1 MIVPLLLAVL
11 LLAANG
17 FFVAVEFSLIA
28 SRRTRLE
35 ALADEGN
42 VSARIG
48 LGAIRELSLQL
59 AGAQLGITMA
69 SLGLGAVAEPALS
82 HLFESG
88 FDVVGGVPEGLTRAV
103 SFVVALTVVVFLHMV
118 VGEMV
123 PKNIAIAGPER
134 TLLALA
140 RANRAYVAL
149 FRPAIRLLNALANA
163 GVRLLRVE
171 PRDELEAAATAEEI
185 AMMLGASR
193 EVGLIEEVAHDLLTG
208 ALDFGDRPVS
218 SVMVRRADVVAVSR
232 ESTVEEAERVI
243 LATGH
248 SRLPVTRRDLDDIIG
263 FVHAK
268 DLLTLTPG
276 AQGRPLPLSRI
287 RRMLVLPASRTIQDA
302 LLAMRRARVHFAMVT
317 DDDDRT
323 AGIVTL
329 EDIIEDLVG
338 DITDESDVVPA
349 RRRGVIRRRR

>member
-1 MIVPLLLAVL
+1 
-11 LLAANG
+11 
-17 FFVAVEFSLIA
+17 
-28 SRRTRLE
+28 
-35 ALADEGN
+35 
-42 VSARIG
+42 
-48 LGAIRELSLQL
+48 LGQ
-59 AGAQLGITMA
+59 
-69 SLGLGAVAEPALS
+69 
-82 HLFESG
+82 LFENAFG
-88 FDVVGGVPEGLTRAV
+88 AVGGVPEGLARAV
-103 SFVVALTVVVFLHMV
+103 SFVVALTIVVFLHMV

-140 RANRAYVAL
+140 RANRAYVTL
-149 FRPAIRLLNALANA
+149 FRPVIRLLNTLANA
-163 GVRLLRVE
+163 GTRLLGVE

-185 AMMLGASR
+185 AIMLGASR

-218 SVMVRRADVVAVSR
+218 SVMVRRDAVVAVSR
-232 ESTVEEAERVI
+232 ESTVAEAERVI

-268 DLLTLTPG
+268 DLLTLTPD

-287 RRMLVLPASRTIQDA
+287 RRMLVLPATRSLEDA
-302 LLAMRRARVHFAMVT
+302 LVAMRRARVHFAVVT
-317 DDDDRT
+317 DDADRT

-338 DITDESDVVPA
+338 DITDESDQPSP
-349 RRRGVIRRRR
+349 RRPRIRRRVR